1 MLRGSYDLAESLL
14 LLVLPSKQQP
24 TMRCSASGLAE
35 EPKQSCS
42 ITAAQLNHLFVL
54 LMIGFGD
61 HRHTFTA
68 CGMSTEQHWQRMAV
82 SPAAGQQSWCARC
95 CNLQASDKGQEHP
108 KAAI

>member
-1 MLRGSYDLAESLL
+1 MLRGSYDLADSLL

-35 EPKQSCS
+35 EHKQSCS

-61 HRHTFTA
+61 HRH
-68 CGMSTEQHWQRMAV
+68 
-82 SPAAGQQSWCARC
+82 
-95 CNLQASDKGQEHP
+95 NLQH
-108 KAAI
+108 AACPRSSTGNAWQ